1 MADSHSHIIKRQI
14 LELHGLRQEDA
25 HDMQERMRRLYYSHL
40 LPIIDRHLSRLSPN
54 GQTFRIEKLE
64 LDLGA
69 IDALDFDSE
78 LLRELERQLQAQ
90 LGRLTPPEEAPAAAP
105 RPPEAPGARHREL
118 FQYFVET
125 GSLPWWANPQS
136 DNPVVESLDYLL
148 EQEPHLLVG
157 DMRRWLPREFYL
169 RRLVRQLPPDR
180 ILRLAGLQARL
191 PAGNFE
197 QMAAAF
203 FQLLGP
209 LSAALDIRHSRLLE
223 EARLKLLQAAF
234 FRPAPVTEATAF
246 WQEWLLQLAVVFRIK
261 YARWLEALQANLSEP
276 TAADL
281 PPKAGATA
289 IIRQLAEE
297 HQGAKK
303 PTPSPPVATTPFQEL
318 FESLAEALR
327 KMDPEASVTLKKG
340 KPLEAII
347 QWLTEEIRKEGA
359 PPSTGAKTADSL
371 LALLRQLAEELQK
384 EGQPASAASNTEYL
398 LRAVSQKLKEEQAL
412 SDEGQAV
419 LAQTFRHW
427 LTRPT
432 PSGLK
437 ALSGLLETIL
447 SKNEKLRPA
456 LAKQWASHLE
466 AVLREPGLPARLR
479 KELPP
484 LIQKLRA
491 GSLGRPEIDSMLQLL
506 AEARPQTAGQERPAQ
521 PTIAKENAVAAEKLR
536 SDSFSKTGE
545 IFINNTG
552 LVILWPYL
560 PRFFQS
566 LGLVEDKQFVDA
578 AAMHRAAGL
587 LQFLADGLPETP
599 EYLLAFNKV
608 LCGLPWDEVLEF
620 GEPVTEAEAEECD
633 VFLQAVIANAP
644 VLKNMSVDGFRGTFL
659 LRKGM
664 LRPLADMWELHVEKE
679 TYDVVLNQF
688 PWSWKLVKLP
698 WLEKV
703 VVVEW

>member
-25 HDMQERMRRLYYSHL
+25 HDVQERMRRLYYSHL

-347 QWLTEEIRKEGA
+347 QWL
-359 PPSTGAKTADSL
+359 
-371 LALLRQLAEELQK
+371 AEELKAERQLS
-384 EGQPASAASNTEYL
+384 SAAANSADL
-398 LRAVSQKLKEEQAL
+398 LRAVSLKLKEDRAL
-412 SDEGQAV
+412 SEEDKAV
-419 LAQTFRHW
+419 LTQAFRHW

-437 ALSGLLETIL
+437 AMSGLLETIL
-447 SKNEKLRPA
+447 AKNEKLRPA

-491 GSLGRPEIDSMLQLL
+491 GSLGRPETDSMLQLL
-506 AEARPQTAGQERPAQ
+506 AEVRPQTAGQERPAQ
-521 PTIAKENAVAAEKLR
+521 PTIAKENAVAAAPPR

-545 IFINNTG
+545 IFINNAG

-566 LGLVEDKQFVDA
+566 LGLVEGKQFVDV

>member
-191 PAGNFE
+191 PSGNFE

-209 LSAALDIRHSRLLE
+209 LSAALGIGHSRLLE

-234 FRPAPVTEATAF
+234 FRPSPVTEATAF

-261 YARWLEALQANLSEP
+261 YERWLEALQANLSKP
-276 TAADL
+276 TAAD
-281 PPKAGATA
+281 PSPQAGAAA
-289 IIRQLAEE
+289 IVWQLVAETRE
-297 HQGAKK
+297 VMK
-303 PTPSPPVATTPFQEL
+303 PAISHPVITNPLQEL
-318 FESLAEALR
+318 FESLMEGL
-327 KMDPEASVTLKKG
+327 LKIDLKAAVSPRTG
-340 KPLEAII
+340 NSLEAII
-347 QWLTEEIRKEGA
+347 QWL
-359 PPSTGAKTADSL
+359 
-371 LALLRQLAEELQK
+371 AEELKAERQLS
-384 EGQPASAASNTEYL
+384 SAAANSADL
-398 LRAVSQKLKEEQAL
+398 LRAVSLKLKEDRAL
-412 SDEGQAV
+412 SEEDKAV
-419 LAQTFRHW
+419 LTQAFRHW

-437 ALSGLLETIL
+437 AMSGLLETIL
-447 SKNEKLRPA
+447 AKNEKLRPA

-479 KELPP
+479 KELPS

-521 PTIAKENAVAAEKLR
+521 PTIAKENAVAAEPPR

-545 IFINNTG
+545 IFINNAG

-566 LGLVEDKQFVDA
+566 LGLVEGKQFVDV

-679 TYDVVLNQF
+679 TYDVVLDQF